1 MLTDTLYT
9 ICVRQ
14 EAGYCGIEW
23 NEAATTSPDPFDL
36 STGTNGLALGATA
49 TASEA
54 YLGIPGSV
62 NQNYG
67 GAHLTEDSESA
78 ITAQQDTTSGAVQAN
93 GQPFQIVVNT
103 YGAAAGVLGFNLVYN
118 QVPCSA
124 GIVRPN

>member
-23 NEAATTSPDPFDL
+23 TEAATTSPDPFDL
-36 STGTNGLALGATA
+36 GTSIVGLALGPTA

-67 GAHLTEDSESA
+67 GTHLTEDTESA
-78 ITAQQDTTSGAVQAN
+78 IAGQQDSTSGAIQAN
-93 GQPFQIVVNT
+93 SMPFQIVVNT
-103 YGAAAGVLGFNLVYN
+103 YGAAAGTLGFNLVYN
-118 QVPCSA
+118 QIPCSA
-124 GIVRPN
+124 GILRPN